1 MIFSSSIL
9 ESVPVVEII
18 PVDTFEACTHEVR
31 KYFVY
36 TKQQKNTYFRHVP
49 YLLV

>member
-1 MIFSSSIL
+1 MMFSSSIL

-36 TKQQKNTYFRHVP
+36 TKQQKK
-49 YLLV
+49 YLF